1 MNTDDAESVVH
12 DKLVDAQTPGFQAEC
27 DPDEAV
33 RLGAFV
39 EDAISENDA
48 IVSNIDLVDVFNANL

>member
-1 MNTDDAESVVH
+1 MNTEDAESVVH
-12 DKLVDAQTPGFQAEC
+12 DKLEDAQTPGLQVEC
-27 DPDEAV
+27 DPDEAI

-48 IVSNIDLVDVFNANL
+48 IISSIDLVDVFNANL